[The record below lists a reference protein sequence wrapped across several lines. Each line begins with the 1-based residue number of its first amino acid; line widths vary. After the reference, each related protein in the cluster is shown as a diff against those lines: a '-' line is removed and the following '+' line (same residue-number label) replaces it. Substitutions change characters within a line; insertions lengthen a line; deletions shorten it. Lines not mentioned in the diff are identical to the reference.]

1 MPFDATNT
9 RAAQKRG
16 IRDLFTRIAAHYD
29 RVNRLLSLGQD
40 ARWRRRALAAA
51 GVPPDG
57 SILDVATGTGDIA
70 LLARRQFPGSRVV
83 GTDLTPAM
91 LTQAQRK
98 AGEQILPWVVSD
110 GLALAFADHTFDAVT
125 SGFMM
130 RNVPDIEQA
139 FAEQA
144 RVVRSGG
151 RVVCLEMTWPRRFP
165 MRWLFGL
172 YFFGLSPLVGGAMAG
187 AWAPYRYLPRSVK
200 GFVEPGV
207 LAHTMAQVGLQSV
220 TWKMMMAGTVAIHVG
235 TKP

>member
-1 MPFDATNT
+1 LPADATD
-9 RAAQKRG
+9 RQGAQKRT
-16 IRDLFTRIAAHYD
+16 IRELFTRIAAHYD
-29 RVNRLLSLGQD
+29 RINRLLSLGQD
-40 ARWRRRALAAA
+40 ARWRRRALAVA
-51 GVPPDG
+51 GVQPD
-57 SILDVATGTGDIA
+57 SELLDVATGTGDIA
-70 LLARRQFPGSRVV
+70 LLARRLLPASRIV

-91 LTQAQRK
+91 LIQAQRK
-98 AGEQILPWVVSD
+98 AGDQILPWVVSD
-110 GLALAFADHTFDAVT
+110 GLALAFADSTFDAVT

-165 MRWLFGL
+165 MRWLFAV

-200 GFVEPGV
+200 GFAEPAV
-207 LAHTMAQVGLQSV
+207 LARKMAQVGLTGV
-220 TWKMMMAGTVAIHVG
+220 TWETMMAGTIAIHVG